1 MHRLFSLVLVFALV
15 TCIRTSSKPP
25 SDEDTLK
32 NLEMEAARNVGFSDA
47 DIAFQKGIL
56 GSRVI
61 GIDYLGHIND
71 RTPDAFERLIVGI
84 RKLNPD
90 AKASVDMSNIKVVIS
105 GDTAVVTYRGT
116 STASGF
122 RDPNQNISSKHYV
135 SLDIW

>member
-71 RTPDAFERLIVGI
+71 RTPDAFERLIIGI

-105 GDTAVVTYRGT
+105 GTL
-116 STASGF
+116 
-122 RDPNQNISSKHYV
+122 Q
-135 SLDIW
+135 W